1 MTKTVLDPVLQ
12 LVQQIAEQ
20 DIMLRAVDK
29 TDNQGE
35 PCRYCVDDQIVN
47 VGRNMVTLHGFG
59 PDGERGTADC
69 CIRCIP
75 AVASEWFSPLYAVVA
90 EVAR

>member
-1 MTKTVLDPVLQ
+1 MTKTVLDPTLY
-12 LVQQIAEQ
+12 LVQQLAELE
-20 DIMLRAVDK
+20 ITLRAVDR

-35 PCRYCVDDQIVN
+35 PCQHCQTLGHLN
-47 VGRNMVTLHGFG
+47 TVTLNGFG

-69 CIRCIP
+69 CVHCIP
-75 AVASEWFSPLYAVVA
+75 AASGWFNPMYAVVA